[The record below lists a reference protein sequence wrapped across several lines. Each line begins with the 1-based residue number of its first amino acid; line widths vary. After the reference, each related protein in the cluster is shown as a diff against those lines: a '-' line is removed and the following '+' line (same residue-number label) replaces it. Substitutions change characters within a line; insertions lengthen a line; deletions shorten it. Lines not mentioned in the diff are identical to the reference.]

1 MISPTSP
8 GSPVHTRSYTCLP
21 LSYLSY
27 KQQRQGKEAGPDGGE
42 GMLGEK
48 ERERWPW
55 HHALDGRPRN
65 YTLRAALAGLTQMT
79 HFCC

>member
-1 MISPTSP
+1 
-8 GSPVHTRSYTCLP
+8 
-21 LSYLSY
+21 
-27 KQQRQGKEAGPDGGE
+27 
-42 GMLGEK
+42 MLGEK